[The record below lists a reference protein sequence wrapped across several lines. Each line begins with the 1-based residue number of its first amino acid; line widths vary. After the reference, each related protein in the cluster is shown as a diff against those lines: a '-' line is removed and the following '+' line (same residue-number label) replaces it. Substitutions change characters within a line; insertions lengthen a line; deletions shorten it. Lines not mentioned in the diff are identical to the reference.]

1 MFDVLHTYILGKIN
15 RETPLSES
23 ALGQIRAAFVTKKLR
38 KKQYLLQ
45 EGEHSRTHNFVCK
58 GCLRMFRVDE
68 KGQEHIIQ
76 FAIENWWTGDRE
88 SLISGQP
95 SKYNIEALEDSE
107 LLSITAPELEAL
119 MEAVPEMKQAIQV
132 AQQNNVIATQNR
144 IHAAISY
151 SAEEKYHNF
160 IKTHPDILQR
170 VPQQM
175 IASYLG
181 ITRETLSRI
190 RKQDS
195 VGKAGRP

>member
-1 MFDVLHTYILGKIN
+1 MFDIFHNYILAKTNN
-15 RETPLSES
+15 RHPLSEKELAWIQS
-23 ALGQIRAAFVTKKLR
+23 VFVPKKLR

-45 EGEHSRTHNFVCK
+45 EGEINKFHCFVCK
-58 GCLRMFRVDE
+58 GCLRMYRVDE
-68 KGQEHIIQ
+68 KGQEHIFQ

-88 SLISGQP
+88 SMISGNP

-107 LLSITAPELEAL
+107 LLMISRSDMDEISEKIPAIKL
-119 MEAVPEMKQAIQV
+119 MVQNI
-132 AQQNNVIATQNR
+132 QQNNVIATQNR

-151 SAEEKYHNF
+151 TAEEKYLNF
-160 IKTHPDILQR
+160 VKTYPDIIQR

-190 RKQDS
+190 RKQS
-195 VGKAGRP
+195 VGK

>member
-1 MFDVLHTYILGKIN
+1 MFEVFRTYILNKIN
-15 RETPLSES
+15 HSIPLSD
-23 ALGQIRAAFVTKKLR
+23 RDFVLIQQKFQPKKIR

-45 EGEHSRTHNFVCK
+45 EGELSLHRCFVCK
-58 GCLRMFRVDE
+58 GCFRMFRVDD
-68 KGQEHIIQ
+68 KGQEHIFQ

-88 SLISGQP
+88 SLISGKG

-107 LLSITAPELEAL
+107 ILIITEEAMNELK
-119 MEAVPEMKQAIQV
+119 EAVPAIKLMVQYIS
-132 AQQNNVIATQNR
+132 QNNVIATQNR

-151 SAEEKYHNF
+151 SAEEKYLDF
-160 IKTHPDILQR
+160 MKTYPDIFKR

-190 RKQDS
+190 RKQTTFS
-195 VGKAGRP
+195 NSKI

>member
-1 MFDVLHTYILGKIN
+1 MEALYQYILQKGKQQF
-15 RETPLSES
+15 TLSEDER
-23 ALGQIRAAFVTKKLR
+23 AQIKAAFSPKKLR

-45 EGEHSRTHNFVCK
+45 EGEVCKFHAFVLK
-58 GCLRMFRVDE
+58 GCLRMFRVDS
-68 KGQEHIIQ
+68 KGIEHIFQ

-88 SLISGQP
+88 SIASGQP

-107 LLSITAPELEAL
+107 LLLAAPAD
-119 MEAVPEMKQAIQV
+119 MEILQKIPAMNAMVQNL
-132 AQQNNVIATQNR
+132 QQNNVVATQNR

-151 SAEEKYHNF
+151 SAEEKYVDF
-160 IKTHPDILQR
+160 LKSYPDIFQR

-190 RKQDS
+190 RKQS
-195 VGKAGRP
+195 VQSK